1 MERSD
6 PAMLSR
12 LLELGVDPTENDAV
26 GNPFKQT
33 KKHKPKFSVAES
45 MVWANYSNFVSWQI
59 GPPDEKDFVRCFL
72 MLLDHGA
79 EFKPPPALLRETK
92 FMLGNVQV
100 SSIRL
105 APDDDERARPTA
117 LSNAA
122 RFTHSV
128 ALTPQPLP
136 RQRKYLSG
144 EFRPD
149 LKLALAR
156 AAVAHDTKRLQSL
169 REKGEKT
176 QAGIDK
182 RSRKAREKA
191 STEGYA
197 LASDAIGEIW
207 GGPSFRGPRA
217 MTEEQL
223 QVECKAHSLPLGGRG
238 SMERAVL
245 RVTSTNVNAGGSQE
259 LHVEVGDTHPI
270 CRGLAGHQQMT
281 LPSSG
286 GPVLITASVNGV
298 RTDCFLSTTSTF
310 TVLSTDFAERAGIPS
325 SSLTSDAFRCNGAPL
340 DKARRLRG
348 VRVRLGDVEIP
359 IRTAIAAQGLSRDV
373 QFGMDFFAQ
382 AVHAQI
388 DVFVQDGWL
397 VHMLPAHGSNHCRF
411 DTKPPRDAREEL
423 RFHAEGGGIAVL
435 PIRHEDRK
443 HMRDAYS
450 STVHIAPNK
459 RMDTCAICGE
469 LWPGMALCEGC
480 WDEED
485 IRVTFCSKECA
496 RAHEHKPTTTGATP
510 LPKHRPTA
518 HAAHTA

>member
-223 QVECKAHSLPLGGRG
+223 QVECQLYALELGMMDFDSLLDDALGMNPKDFVELDARPGLGGGGGGGGVGNGGGGEESRCTTPPPSTSPG
-238 SMERAVL
+238 TCVSPPGAGVL
-245 RVTSTNVNAGGSQE
+245 RRRRHGGVPLSPTLSPPRREGETAAG
-259 LHVEVGDTHPI
+259 
-270 CRGLAGHQQMT
+270 A
-281 LPSSG
+281 
-286 GPVLITASVNGV
+286 
-298 RTDCFLSTTSTF
+298 
-310 TVLSTDFAERAGIPS
+310 S
-325 SSLTSDAFRCNGAPL
+325 SSDING
-340 DKARRLRG
+340 
-348 VRVRLGDVEIP
+348 
-359 IRTAIAAQGLSRDV
+359 
-373 QFGMDFFAQ
+373 
-382 AVHAQI
+382 
-388 DVFVQDGWL
+388 W
-397 VHMLPAHGSNHCRF
+397 
-411 DTKPPRDAREEL
+411 
-423 RFHAEGGGIAVL
+423 
-435 PIRHEDRK
+435 
-443 HMRDAYS
+443 
-450 STVHIAPNK
+450 
-459 RMDTCAICGE
+459 
-469 LWPGMALCEGC
+469 
-480 WDEED
+480 
-485 IRVTFCSKECA
+485 
-496 RAHEHKPTTTGATP
+496 
-510 LPKHRPTA
+510 
-518 HAAHTA
+518 